1 MSNIKI
7 YFLLYNLFLF
17 QVHRAEKV
25 AFAGQGTVAG
35 EQVLMPSTEHNTV
48 TRMDLQ
54 TLSTRALPPLPIS
67 TRYEA
72 IFYLHFWCCSQ
83 LLGHTAVL
91 VFVAYST
98 VTLLKSFTNIRRWT
112 DSFGG
117 LAMVDNHHLRLL
129 AESLFLLAQT
139 TMDICIK
146 A

>member
-72 IFYLHFWCCSQ
+72 IFYLHF
-83 LLGHTAVL
+83 
-91 VFVAYST
+91 
-98 VTLLKSFTNIRRWT
+98 
-112 DSFGG
+112 
-117 LAMVDNHHLRLL
+117 
-129 AESLFLLAQT
+129 
-139 TMDICIK
+139 
-146 A
+146 